1 MPVVH
6 RSLALSL
13 TRGLPPSLL
22 PVLCDYRRLV
32 NEVLREALLT
42 GKTSRGSMSRFARDR
57 AFVHQITGQHAVVAS
72 EIALSL
78 AKAHRTRLRRGGRA
92 TVPYVRRPFLRTNR
106 ATFHFDSTT
115 GKFRLSLRN
124 GEWCSFFVAVGNI
137 TGSGRGSTSS
147 PSDSSRL
154 RRRPRP
160 RSPSRTLRDCRNPD
174 AGAGKVGQL
183 SRGARDRRSAAD
195 SPVGP
200 GGNCI
205 ARSNT
210 RPPGVA
216 CQSTGSTRS
225 ERQRPAR
232 DVGSTMVPEAGWA
245 RCSSARAASGDWIAS
260 STRERTSHKPFCATT
275 VGQNLEV
282 SDLTSTPS
290 PRIR

>member
-1 MPVVH
+1 
-6 RSLALSL
+6 
-13 TRGLPPSLL
+13 
-22 PVLCDYRRLV
+22 
-32 NEVLREALLT
+32 
-42 GKTSRGSMSRFARDR
+42 
-57 AFVHQITGQHAVVAS
+57 
-72 EIALSL
+72 
-78 AKAHRTRLRRGGRA
+78 
-92 TVPYVRRPFLRTNR
+92 
-106 ATFHFDSTT
+106 
-115 GKFRLSLRN
+115 
-124 GEWCSFFVAVGNI
+124 
-137 TGSGRGSTSS
+137 
-147 PSDSSRL
+147 
-154 RRRPRP
+154 
-160 RSPSRTLRDCRNPD
+160 
-174 AGAGKVGQL
+174 VGQL

-225 ERQRPAR
+225 GRQRPAR

-245 RCSSARAASGDWIAS
+245 RCSFARAASGDWIAS

-290 PRIR
+290 PRIRGNLPTRSRSRTGTGGAEGEGGTDASPPATGGLDKIPKPQRSLASEYRLLASRRESAAQRPGVGKHRPACRTRHVSRALWRAMVMPARRIENLPRRGPERSRIGRSKLNTRLR